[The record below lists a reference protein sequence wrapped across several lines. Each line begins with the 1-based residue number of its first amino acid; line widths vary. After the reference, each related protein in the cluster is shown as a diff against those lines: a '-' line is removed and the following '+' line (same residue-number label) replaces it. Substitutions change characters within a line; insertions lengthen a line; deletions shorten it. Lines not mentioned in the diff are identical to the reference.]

1 MGKTRCCSL
10 PRRIYT
16 GKFKKDWWRLFI
28 TVLLIP
34 VLVFVLSLVLIEAL
48 DKYLGYFVLSF
59 LMFAPLAFFYFLIS
73 WIIRACGCIGDVD
86 EEADKGLEQPETE
99 QVTNKASPCDNNN
112 EQSEITA
119 LIGEIGKQSTI
130 TKEKIDIYA
139 AAFLKED
146 INTRNAFYR
155 CSEQDVESLIKKAGM
170 TIGQKNAMIDIWL
183 AKESIA
189 DPEAPSE
196 GDAGLI
202 EVANGQPGIVP
213 ASGELEE

>member
-1 MGKTRCCSL
+1 MDKTRWCCL
-10 PRRIYT
+10 PRWMYT
-16 GKFKKDWWRLFI
+16 GKFKKDWWK
-28 TVLLIP
+28 LIIM
-34 VLVFVLSLVLIEAL
+34 VLILPPVIHMIGYAIHFDLEE
-48 DKYLGYFVLSF
+48 LGIFLGFFATPFV
-59 LMFAPLAFFYFLIS
+59 FFYFLIT
-73 WIIRACGCIGDVD
+73 WIIRACGCMGEVE
-86 EEADKGLEQPETE
+86 EEASRDDK
-99 QVTNKASPCDNNN
+99 N

-183 AKESIA
+183 AKESSA